1 MMRVTNKMM
10 INETIKNLN
19 TNTLALDK
27 WNRQL
32 STGRT
37 LNRPSDN
44 PAGLV
49 KAMRLRTNIVEG
61 EQYLRNIGEALNFM
75 ETTDSALDSMGN
87 VLNRVREL
95 TVKAATGTND
105 TGAQAAIADEI
116 KELGEQLKILA
127 NTSYGTKRIFAGT
140 NVTESPLVDDGLGNL
155 TWTGN
160 NTAFEMEIA
169 VGIKFRMNLTNAG
182 TGAESMQNFF
192 TDPNPDPPPA
202 PPLAPGEI
210 QLATDNGIFG
220 VMSRLEN
227 DIRNGNLPEIGAAL
241 TTLDTKIENLLSAR
255 STIGAKVNRLEL
267 QDSRVKNTQISF
279 TGLLS
284 QVEDADMAEVIMQ
297 LKMQENV
304 FRATLGA
311 GARIIQPT
319 LIDFLR

>member
-10 INETIKNLN
+10 VNETIRNLN
-19 TNTLALDK
+19 SNTLAMDK

-37 LNRPSDN
+37 LNQPSDN

-49 KAMRLRTNIVEG
+49 KAMRLRTNIMEG

-75 ETTDSALDSMGN
+75 ETTDSALDSMGS
-87 VLNRVREL
+87 VLSRVREL

-105 TGAQAAIADEI
+105 SGAQAAIADEI
-116 KELGEQLKILA
+116 RELAEQMKILA

-140 NVTESPLVDDGLGNL
+140 NVTESPLADDGTGNL

-160 NTAFEMEIA
+160 DTAFEMEIA
-169 VGIKFRMNLTNAG
+169 VGIKFRMNLTNSG
-182 TGAESMQNFF
+182 TGSESMQNFF
-192 TDPNPDPPPA
+192 VEDSTVNPID
-202 PPLAPGEI
+202 L
-210 QLATDNGIFG
+210 TVDSGIFG
-220 VMSRLEN
+220 VMSRLED
-227 DIRNGNLPEIGAAL
+227 DIRSGNLTEIGAAL

>member
-10 INETIKNLN
+10 VNETIRNLN
-19 TNTLALDK
+19 TNTLAMDK

-32 STGRT
+32 STGRI

-140 NVTESPLVDDGLGNL
+140 NVTESPLVDNGGSL

-160 NTAFEMEIA
+160 DTAFEMEIA

-192 TDPNPDPPPA
+192 VEDTTADPVD
-202 PPLAPGEI
+202 LT
-210 QLATDNGIFG
+210 TDNGIFG

-311 GARIIQPT
+311 GASIIQPT

>member
-10 INETIKNLN
+10 VNETIRNLN
-19 TNTLALDK
+19 TNTLAMDK

-32 STGRT
+32 STGRI

-87 VLNRVREL
+87 VLHRVREL
-95 TVKAATGTND
+95 TVKAANGTND
-105 TGAQAAIADEI
+105 SGANAAIAVEI
-116 KELGEQLKILA
+116 KELAEQLKILA

-140 NVTESPLVDDGLGNL
+140 NVTESPLADDGTDL
-155 TWTGN
+155 TWNGN
-160 NTAFEMEIA
+160 NAAFELEIA

-182 TGAESMQNFF
+182 TGSESMQNFF

-210 QLATDNGIFG
+210 QLTTDNGIFG
-220 VMSRLEN
+220 IMSRLEE
-227 DIRNGNLPEIGAAL
+227 DIRNGNLTEIGAAL
-241 TTLDTKIENLLSAR
+241 TTLDNKIENLLSAR

-267 QDSRVKNTQISF
+267 QDSRLKNTQISF
-279 TGLLS
+279 TDLLS
-284 QVEDADMAEVIMQ
+284 KVEDADMAEVIMQ

>member
-10 INETIKNLN
+10 VNDTIRNLN
-19 TNTLALDK
+19 TNTAAMDK

-49 KAMRLRTNIVEG
+49 KAMRLRTSIMEG
-61 EQYLRNIGEALNFM
+61 EQYLRNISEALNFM
-75 ETTDSALDSMGN
+75 DTTDSALDSMGS

-105 TGAQAAIADEI
+105 SGAQAAIADEI
-116 KELGEQLKILA
+116 KELAEQLKILA
-127 NTSYGTKRIFAGT
+127 NTSYGNKRIFAGT
-140 NVTESPLVDDGLGNL
+140 NVTESPLADDGMGNL

-160 NTAFEMEIA
+160 DNAFEIEIA

-182 TGAESMQNFF
+182 TGSESMQNFF
-192 TDPNPDPPPA
+192 VEDTSADPVD
-202 PPLAPGEI
+202 LT
-210 QLATDNGIFG
+210 TDNGIFG
-220 VMSRLEN
+220 VLSRLEN
-227 DIRNGNLPEIGAAL
+227 DIRNGNLTEVGAAL
-241 TTLDTKIENLLSAR
+241 TTLDTKIENLLSTR

-304 FRATLGA
+304 FRASLGA